1 MQFIKPIKIITSSR
15 DIQNIDNLLLDF
27 PNQIELTG
35 NNESTLKNGSFVIF
49 DFGKEYSGGIRIFT
63 KHIADNSSIRIRF
76 GESVGEACSDIGYKG
91 ATNDHSPRDF
101 VVKVPHLSDLTFG
114 QTGFRFVRIDFSG
127 EYWQLRNV
135 LAAVDNDERLEIG
148 TFKCDDELVNEIWNT
163 AAYTLRLNLHNG
175 LFWDG
180 VKRDRLCWIGDA
192 YPEAK
197 AAYCLYENPQEVKN
211 TLDFIMKTTTGDDWC
226 CGHPTY
232 NLWFILIVCEKYL
245 YDGNQDETNKYAD
258 FILNSLN
265 RFNKLVDEDGT
276 THLPFN
282 FIDWPS
288 HYNGGDGEELIKK
301 ADETVGVSYLIKLTC
316 QKTIK
321 LFDELKND
329 QIVNVS
335 KEIIRKINNSSLSV
349 KKFKQIAALGVACGE
364 DSNKLD
370 VLLKGGAHGLSTFQ
384 SYFILSALAHFGKYD
399 EALDY
404 FKEYYGGMLSV
415 GSTTF
420 WEDFDLEWL
429 DNCSRIDEIPVDGK
443 KDIHGD
449 YGKFCYSGYRHSFC
463 HGWSAGVIPYIVENI
478 VGLKQIDSTHF
489 TLEPHMSYL
498 KSVDCNIPTIKGI
511 IHVLLENKSGKL
523 SIKIDKPE
531 GVFINE

>member
-1 MQFIKPIKIITSSR
+1 MKLIKPIRIIANSQN
-15 DIQNIDNLLLDF
+15 IANIDNFFEDF

-35 NNESTLKNGSFVIF
+35 HKTIDFDGDGFIIL

-63 KHIADNSSIRIRF
+63 KYIAEGSSVRIRF
-76 GESVGEACSDIGYKG
+76 GESVGETCVNVGEKG

-101 VVKVPHLSDLTFG
+101 VVKFPHLSDMTFG
-114 QTGFRFVRIDFSG
+114 QTGFRFVRIDFVG
-127 EYWQLRNV
+127 KYWNLRNIV
-135 LAAVDNDERLEIG
+135 ASVDNDTRKETG
-148 TFKCDDELVNEIWNT
+148 TFKCDDELVNKIWNT

-197 AAYCLYENPQEVKN
+197 AAYCLYSDTKEVKN
-211 TLDFIMKTTTGDDWC
+211 TLDFIKNTTTGEDWA

-232 NLWFILIVCEKYL
+232 NLWFMLIVFEKYL
-245 YDGNQDETNKYAD
+245 YDKNEDDVHSYED
-258 FILNSLN
+258 FILNSLI
-265 RFNKLVDEDGT
+265 RFNLLIDEDGT

-288 HYNGGDGEELIKK
+288 HYNGGDGDELIKK
-301 ADETVGVSYLIKLTC
+301 DDESVGVSYLFKLTAL
-316 QKTIK
+316 KMIDLFNKIK
-321 LFDELKND
+321 NEE
-329 QIVNVS
+329 IVKYS
-335 KEIIRKINNSSLSV
+335 KEILRKINNSKLV
-349 KKFKQIAALGVACGE
+349 TQKFKQIAALGVACGE
-364 DSNKLD
+364 DQDKLD
-370 VLLKGGAHGLSTFQ
+370 VLLKNGAHGLSTFQ
-384 SYFILSALAHFGKYD
+384 SYFILSALAHFGKYN

-429 DNCSRIDEIPVDGK
+429 ENCSRIDEMPIKGK

-449 YGKFCYSGYRHSFC
+449 YGKFCYSGYRHSLC

-478 VGLKQIDSTHF
+478 VGLKRIDATHF
-489 TLEPHMSYL
+489 TLKPHMSYL
-498 KSVDCNIPTIKGI
+498 KHIKCTVPTINGTIKIELKNNKIVKLSKPKGI
-511 IHVLLENKSGKL
+511 EV
-523 SIKIDKPE
+523 
-531 GVFINE
+531 NE